1 MKLIAEFNETIS
13 PVITEA
19 ANGKKEYFIEGVF
32 MQSDIKNRNGRV
44 YPKAIMEKE
53 VNRYKKEFVEK
64 DRAFGELGHP
74 EGPTINLDKV
84 SHLIQSLELEGKNYV
99 GKAKVLSTPNGEIVK
114 ALINDGAKLG
124 VSSRG
129 LGSLEQKGN
138 AQYVKDDFQLATAG
152 DIVADPSA
160 PEAFVE
166 GIMEGVEWVMEN
178 GILTRIQV
186 ETMQNEMRNAKRN
199 QLEETKLN
207 LWKRFVE
214 SLSLIHISEPTRPY

>member
-1 MKLIAEFNETIS
+1 MKLISEFNDYGVQ
-13 PVITEA
+13 PVIVEQ
-19 ANGKKEYFIEGVF
+19 NEKGEKDYFIEGIF
-32 MQSDIKNRNGRV
+32 MQSEIKNRNGRI
-44 YPKAIMEKE
+44 YPKEVIQKE
-53 VNRYKKEFVEK
+53 VKRYNKEFVEQ

-84 SHLIQSLELEGKNYV
+84 SHMITKLEEDGNNFV
-99 GKAKVLSTPNGEIVK
+99 GRAKILSTPNGQIVK
-114 ALINDGAKLG
+114 NLIDDGAKLG

-129 LGSLEQKGN
+129 LGSLESKGN

-166 GIMEGVEWVMEN
+166 GIMEGVEWVYES
-178 GILTRIQV
+178 GILKAKDID
-186 ETMQNEMRNAKRN
+186 EMQKEMKTARLNK
-199 QLEETKLN
+199 LEETKLN

-214 SLSLIHISEPTRPY
+214 NL

>member
-178 GILTRIQV
+178 GILTRVQV
-186 ETMQNEMRNAKRN
+186 EAMQNEMRNAKKN

-214 SLSLIHISEPTRPY
+214 SL

>member
-1 MKLIAEFNETIS
+1 MKLISEFNDYAVA
-13 PVITEA
+13 PVIVEE
-19 ANGKKEYFIEGVF
+19 NEKGEKEYFIEGVF
-32 MQSDIKNRNGRV
+32 MQSDIKNRNGRI
-44 YPKAIMEKE
+44 YPEQVMKKE
-53 VNRYKKEFVEK
+53 VDRYVKEFVEK

-74 EGPTINLDKV
+74 DGPTINLDKV
-84 SHLIQSLELEGKNYV
+84 SHMITKLEQDGKNFM
-99 GKAKVLSTPNGEIVK
+99 GRAKILSTPNGQIVK
-114 ALINDGAKLG
+114 NLINDGAKLG

-129 LGSLEQKGN
+129 LGSLEQRGG
-138 AQYVKDDFQLATAG
+138 AQYVKDDFQLATAA

-178 GILTRIQV
+178 GILKAV
-186 ETMQNEMRNAKRN
+186 EVEQMQKELKSARLN

-214 SLSLIHISEPTRPY
+214 SL